1 MKTTWQR
8 ANEIVPGG
16 NHLFSKTP
24 DRYCPGRW
32 PPYYLTADGIT
43 IKATD
48 GKTYKD
54 FSVMGAGNSV
64 LGYRDPDVDGA
75 VGQAIVDGNV
85 STLNCIEEVEL
96 AEVMLNLNPHMD
108 MVRFGRSGNDA
119 CQIALR
125 IAQEYS
131 GRKKFAICGYHGWQ
145 IGHPPQ
151 LHPDCVPFEYGDLDG
166 FFNALKY
173 LPGTV
178 MMEPV
183 RGKPVDPAFLEIIRE
198 YTEDLGIVLIFD
210 EVASGF
216 RCNLG
221 GYHQLTNV
229 NPDIVL
235 YGKAMGNGYAIS
247 AVVGKKEVMEAALNT
262 FISSMQWS
270 ERLGY
275 AAGLAT
281 IDKMRR
287 IDAQD
292 KMCRTGLAVKAIW
305 QGAAKEADLD
315 IEVSG
320 LDPLATFTFVNDD
333 QQIKRTVF
341 TQEMLKRGY
350 LASNQFYASV
360 KHTQA
365 EIAPYQEAV
374 TDVFADIASGRV
386 SLEGEPAV
394 PGFKRLA

>member
-1 MKTTWQR
+1 MIPLWDR
-8 ANEIVPGG
+8 ANQIIPGG

-24 DRYCPGRW
+24 DRYAPGKW
-32 PPYYLTADGIT
+32 PPYYLTATGIT
-43 IKATD
+43 IEATD

-64 LGYRDPDVDGA
+64 LGYGDHDVDGA

-96 AEVMLNLNPHMD
+96 AVLMLKLNPDMD

-131 GRKKFAICGYHGWQ
+131 GCKKFAICGYHGWQ

-166 FFNALKY
+166 FLEALKY

-183 RGKPVDPAFLEIIRE
+183 RGKPIDTVFLEVIRE

-216 RCNLG
+216 RQNLG
-221 GYHQLTNV
+221 GIYQSTRV
-229 NPDIVL
+229 VPDIAL
-235 YGKAMGNGYAIS
+235 FGKAMGNGYAIS
-247 AVVGKKEVMEAALNT
+247 AVVGQQEVMEAALNT

-275 AAGLAT
+275 AAGWAT
-281 IDKMRR
+281 IHKMKEVH
-287 IDAQD
+287 AQEQ
-292 KMCRTGLAVKAIW
+292 MCRIGATVKGIW
-305 QGAAKEADLD
+305 AGAAKEAGID
-315 IEVSG
+315 IEISG
-320 LDPLATFTFVNDD
+320 LDPLATFTFVNNPDVT
-333 QQIKRTVF
+333 RTIF

-360 KHTQA
+360 KHTQG

-374 TDVFADIASGRV
+374 TEVFADIAAGKAV
-386 SLEGEPAV
+386 LEGKVAKA
-394 PGFKRLA
+394 GFKRLA

>member
-1 MKTTWQR
+1 MITRWER
-8 ANEIVPGG
+8 ANQIIPGG

-24 DRYCPGRW
+24 LRYCPGKW
-32 PPYYLTADGIT
+32 PPYYLTAKGID
-43 IKATD
+43 IEATD

-64 LGYRDPDVDGA
+64 LGYGDPDVERA

-96 AEVMLNLNPHMD
+96 AEVMLKLNFGMD

-131 GRKKFAICGYHGWQ
+131 GKKTFAICGYHGWE

-151 LHPDCVPFEYGDLDG
+151 LHPDCVPFEYGDING
-166 FFNALKY
+166 FIAALKY

-183 RGKPVDPAFLEIIRE
+183 RNKPCDPVFLEVIRE
-198 YTEDLGIVLIFD
+198 YCDDLGIVLVFD
-210 EVASGF
+210 EIASGF

-229 NPDIVL
+229 KPDVAL

-247 AVVGKKEVMEAALNT
+247 AVVGTDEVMTAAKGT
-262 FISSMQWS
+262 FISSMFWS

-281 IDKMRR
+281 IDKMHRVNAQEKICR
-287 IDAQD
+287 IGNVVKTIWCGASIEA
-292 KMCRTGLAVKAIW
+292 GLP
-305 QGAAKEADLD
+305 
-315 IEVSG
+315 IEISG
-320 LDPLATFTFVNDD
+320 LDPLATFTFVDD
-333 QQIKRTVF
+333 EKQVKRTIF

-360 KHTQA
+360 CHTQG
-365 EIAPYQEAV
+365 EIAPYHEAV
-374 TDVFADIASGRV
+374 TEVFSDIATGKAV
-386 SLEGEPAV
+386 LEGEPAV
-394 PGFKRLA
+394 PGFRRLA